1 MITAVAITLS
11 IPLLL
16 LLPFMKGDGRRT
28 LMFLIYGYFAGL
40 SATFIL
46 GAVIGYLPGSQYA
59 DIGVSPVVEGLF
71 VVAPVIMA
79 GLCCDE
85 KVRVSLLGYAMASGF
100 GFSIVETLDRIIS
113 LQLTGVEAAALAAA
127 RSASSSVM
135 HGSAAALVGFGL
147 LLLAGMPKKT
157 LFPVIFGLFSISVT
171 IHSFYNLFMG
181 YVPGG
186 LIPGLLLPWAL
197 FLILLVS
204 YHDGFGNGVPGGEA
218 A

>member
-28 LMFLIYGYFAGL
+28 LIFLIYGYFAGL
-40 SATFIL
+40 SATFLL

-71 VVAPVIMA
+71 VVAPVIVA

-157 LFPVIFGLFSISVT
+157 LFPVIFGLFAISVT

-181 YVPGG
+181 YIPGG

-204 YHDGFGNGVPGGEA
+204 YHDGLKDGVPGDKA